1 MKISVDGKIGDIDMT
16 VDAMLIPYLLMKLND
31 VGEYIVNLS
40 DEDATS
46 INENFGVDIRGVKEL
61 IETLTKSKK
70 ECIDKELIEMIAVA
84 LARDVND
91 DRYVDMMSM
100 RSESK
105 AAETEV
111 VNKYVGQAETIANMV
126 KVKYD
131 KLFEILSKRK
141 NMQDGV

>member
-141 NMQDGV
+141 NIQDGV